1 MGWRSPAVPTRR
13 GLIGL
18 GAGLLAQPVLARPVL
33 AQPKKQDGMPPG
45 LSASREVMAGAPLS
59 IAVERPPAGARIAIA
74 RPDDPDDRAIL
85 VVVLPRASRAVLPT
99 PGLAGAYELR
109 VTADRDGKPVVQAR
123 RPLVATAPSA
133 TVSGPATAR
142 RGNSLPIRGIG
153 PNGEQDRVVL
163 VRKDAPAGAQTPFFY
178 PAENVENTLEAPD
191 EPGEYEIRYVMNA
204 PLAENVI
211 LARQP
216 VTVD

>member
-1 MGWRSPAVPTRR
+1 
-13 GLIGL
+13 
-18 GAGLLAQPVLARPVL
+18 
-33 AQPKKQDGMPPG
+33 MPPG

-59 IAVERPPAGARIAIA
+59 VAVQRPPAGARIAIA

-85 VVVLPRASRAVLPT
+85 VVVPRQASRAVLPT
-99 PGLAGAYELR
+99 PGLAGSYELR
-109 VTADRDGKPVVQAR
+109 VTADREGKPMVQAR
-123 RPLVATAPSA
+123 RPLVTTAPSA
-133 TVSGPATAR
+133 TVSAPAKTM

-163 VRKDAPAGAQTPFFY
+163 VRKDAPASAQTPFFY

-211 LARQP
+211 LARQS
-216 VTVD
+216 VTVS